1 MGLYLNEDVLS
12 NITLVNSLITRELSE
27 FEQNNLFDTKVL
39 SSKIDLLNTTLIT
52 AWKVFFSH
60 LKNEQRLLD
69 DNTQFNQELIPQ
81 YISFNVDMYSTDKA
95 QFLSDLL
102 RVLYEFNFWTGKL
115 RGENIISD
123 DILTRLSDAFDN
135 EGNRL
140 LQFGYIRDVFSVTLV
155 QWLLKSQSFSEAKNL
170 IKNIQDTKE
179 KYIEEATIHKVECLN
194 EISLRESEASKKIN
208 DDFSTI
214 KHEINTGRESVDNSI
229 KSIRKSLEEIR
240 ALEKRVQDLKAEYNF
255 VGLSS
260 GFNKIKEKKDVE
272 LRNVEMNYKNL
283 FGGIFIAPVFLTIL
297 HFGFPGMFPKDFTA
311 VFLALPFFTIEMA
324 LIYFFR
330 LSYLEAKSIRTQLV
344 QIELRLSL
352 CSFIDGYVEYR
363 KKNNVNYEK
372 VLDSFDALIFSPIQ
386 TNENNIPS
394 MFDGVEVLAGLAEKI
409 TKK

>member
-12 NITLVNSLITRELSE
+12 NITLANSLITRELSE

-69 DNTQFNQELIPQ
+69 DNTQFNQEHIPQ

-115 RGENIISD
+115 RGENVISD

-140 LQFGYIRDVFSVTLV
+140 LQFGYIRDVFSVALV

-179 KYIEEATIHKVECLN
+179 KYIEEATTHKVECLN
-194 EISLRESEASKKIN
+194 EISQRESEASKKIN

-214 KHEINTGRESVDNSI
+214 KHEINTGRESVDDSI

-297 HFGFPGMFPKDFTA
+297 HFVFPGMFPKDFTA

-394 MFDGVEVLAGLAEKI
+394 MFDGVEALAGLAEKI